1 MNRQRAHH
9 ASGLGLWARGSGLPL
24 IVDRYTEGKINI
36 DNPIS
41 CTPPLDKI
49 SNAFELT
56 REGKSVRS
64 AIGA

>member
-1 MNRQRAHH
+1 LGRGGT
-9 ASGLGLWARGSGLPL
+9 GLRL

-41 CTPPLDKI
+41 CTMPPDEI

-56 REGKSVRS
+56 REGKSVRPV
-64 AIGA
+64 IGA

>member
-1 MNRQRAHH
+1 
-9 ASGLGLWARGSGLPL
+9 LPS
-24 IVDRYTEGKINI
+24 IVDRYTEGIINI

-41 CTPPLDKI
+41 RTMPLDKI

-64 AIGA
+64 VIGA

>member
-1 MNRQRAHH
+1 MRKG
-9 ASGLGLWARGSGLPL
+9 SGFGPRGTGLPL

-64 AIGA
+64 VVGA